1 MGIGYQFTDRST
13 IDYELWYLEGL
24 KMPLR
29 GPRTVFNL
37 KQKYWAFAGAAQ
49 TFGRF
54 TPIPFPMLIS
64 NWFSV
69 PHLNFGFAGAG
80 PEYFVRQA
88 SVIEKI
94 NASERCFLQVMSGR
108 STSTGLLKAI
118 GFGGVLQFT
127 RGALQGQRFLAADA
141 YRKLLTHYGR
151 DSLDQQVQEAR
162 QTWVLAY
169 EELLSRIRVPVVCV
183 WINLE
188 EDDGQSTQNSVLGG
202 FPHLITAEELSIF
215 DKTGVDVVPIH
226 LRESPRQLLLDFTTR
241 RPVEVFDAAQFPTR
255 PAWSRAINTY
265 YPTPNMH
272 EVIGREV
279 IAYLQRKGVVPDR
292 KPTGAD

>member
-29 GPRTVFNL
+29 GPRTVFDL
-37 KQKYWAFAGAAQ
+37 KHKYWVFAGAAQ

-54 TPIPFPMLIS
+54 TPRPFPRLVS
-64 NWFSV
+64 SWFSV

-80 PEYFVRQA
+80 PEYFVRQD
-88 SVIEKI
+88 SVVEKI

-108 STSTGLLKAI
+108 STSTSLLKAI

-127 RGALQGQRFLAADA
+127 TGALQGQRFLAADA
-141 YRKLLTHYGR
+141 YRKLLAHYGR
-151 DSLDQQVQEAR
+151 DSLDQQIQEAR
-162 QTWVLAY
+162 QNWVLAY
-169 EELLSRIRVPVVCV
+169 EELLSRIRVPAVCV

-188 EDDGQSTQNSVLGG
+188 EEEGQSTKNSVLGG

-215 DKTGVDVVPIH
+215 DKMGVDVVPIH
-226 LRESPRQLLLDFTTR
+226 LHESPRQLLLDFTTR
-241 RPVEVFDAAQFPTR
+241 KPCEVFDAAQFPTR
-255 PAWSRAINTY
+255 PVWSRAINTY
-265 YPTPNMH
+265 YPTPEMH
-272 EVIGREV
+272 ETIGREV
-279 IAYLQRKGVVPDR
+279 IAYLQRKDVFPDR
-292 KPTGAD
+292 KPTGVS